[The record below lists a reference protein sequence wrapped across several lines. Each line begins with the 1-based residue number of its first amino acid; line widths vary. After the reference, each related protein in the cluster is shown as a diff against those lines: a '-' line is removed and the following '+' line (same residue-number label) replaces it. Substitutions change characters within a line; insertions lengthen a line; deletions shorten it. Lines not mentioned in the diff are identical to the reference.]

1 LRTTGRR
8 KEFVLFLN
16 QQQQS
21 YVLADLYHFML
32 FYIYDGVRGEEVSNG
47 TRVFDIFLLREKKR
61 RPQVCVCFG
70 GGLDIINLSADSCA
84 CDDHYSKFASFFSP
98 KIRLLLLSN
107 VNGLQAKY
115 IAEEGSP
122 RLCVCGAI
130 KSIQGKRTVPSSL
143 TLCVWVDPDVCFC
156 LFADR

>member
-1 LRTTGRR
+1 LC
-8 KEFVLFLN
+8 VLVVGSILLICRPTPAPVMIIT
-16 QQQQS
+16 QS
-21 YVLADLYHFML
+21 SPLFFPLY
-32 FYIYDGVRGEEVSNG
+32 
-47 TRVFDIFLLREKKR
+47 
-61 RPQVCVCFG
+61 
-70 GGLDIINLSADSCA
+70 
-84 CDDHYSKFASFFSP
+84 P

>member
-1 LRTTGRR
+1 
-8 KEFVLFLN
+8 
-16 QQQQS
+16 
-21 YVLADLYHFML
+21 M
-32 FYIYDGVRGEEVSNG
+32 
-47 TRVFDIFLLREKKR
+47 
-61 RPQVCVCFG
+61 CFG

-98 KIRLLLLSN
+98 QIRLLLLST

-122 RLCVCGAI
+122 CAVCVWGAI

-143 TLCVWVDPDVCFC
+143 TLCVGRSGCVFLSVCG
-156 LFADR
+156 